1 MFSFLGIGAQK
12 AGTTWLYEQIS
23 HHPQLAFP
31 LGKEAHFWDRSHDKS
46 AIADYLSR
54 FADVAAIAGEITPSY
69 AALPSSVVQEI
80 HACNP
85 QLRLI
90 YLIRNPIDRA
100 WSSALMA
107 LQRAQ
112 MTIDEAS
119 DAWFSDHFHSA
130 ASLKRGDYQACLQTW
145 RTIFPNEQLLI
156 LRFEQIITEPE
167 FLLNRCFQHLGVA
180 PVDPE
185 QLRQQGCHEPVFTG
199 PGHRLRST
207 LKPVLWALYQERIR
221 QLAQYLGMDLS
232 AWLSS

>member
-180 PVDPE
+180 PVAPE

>member
-31 LGKEAHFWDRSHDKS
+31 LGKEAHFWDRPHDKS

-167 FLLNRCFQHLGVA
+167 LLLNRCFQHLGVA